1 MSIVNNRLG
10 AMACVA
16 TVALVSS
23 AIVFPQSIFAQPK
36 RPFELFSGS
45 WRGSGHVATSDGQV
59 EPINC
64 RAHYDVS
71 EGGTALSQSLV
82 CASDS
87 YRFDIHSSAVAEG
100 RTLTGNW
107 QETTR
112 NVGGS
117 LTGDIAS
124 GDFEGSVSGAG
135 FTASVSLRTNGRVQV
150 VEIQPQATSISKVD
164 VTLRHGN

>member
-1 MSIVNNRLG
+1 MYIGNNRLG
-10 AMACVA
+10 ALACLA
-16 TVALVSS
+16 SVALVGS
-23 AIVFPQSIFAQPK
+23 AIIAPQSTFAKQEG
-36 RPFELFSGS
+36 PFALFSGA
-45 WRGSGHVATSDGQV
+45 WRGTGHVAASDGQV

-64 RAHYDVS
+64 RANYDVS
-71 EGGTALSQSLV
+71 DGGTALSQSLV

-112 NVGGS
+112 NVGGP
-117 LTGDIAS
+117 LTGDIAG

-135 FTASVSLRTNGRVQV
+135 FTASVSLRSNGRIQV
-150 VEIQPQATSISKVD
+150 VEIQPQATSISKVN